1 MAIEQEDVM
10 ATDLDV
16 DDVDEATVAVEAPVA
31 SKSDMLASEALER
44 LRRGEVIRDVRI
56 FDLRFKGEFPLPV
69 RFERVELI
77 QPNFHRANFAGDVI
91 FDRCKI
97 VKPTSGKGCVFGKA
111 FDLRG
116 SNVVKGLFRNLTI
129 KGPWRCDGLRTFGH
143 FQVIKGTF
151 GDSVRFWDAR
161 LNGWAEFHLCTFAG
175 EADFRS
181 LHAEEGFKLV
191 DCKFAKDALFRGACF
206 TKRWDAGSST
216 FDGLLDLSRAKL
228 HDFAY
233 LEGIEVGPGHTFAF
247 HNALAERILIRTEQ
261 VEGRL
266 ASEKAGEFQKA
277 MEEYGLLKRVFEGLH
292 RYEQEDWAFYRFKVN
307 QRRSRPRSWKKPW
320 SKLAQ
325 AADWLFLDLGCGY
338 GTNPFRAVTMSGA
351 LIGIFALIYMLDVTA
366 LPIEKNPF
374 QGAMTDPL
382 NRVMLGLLTSVSVFT
397 SGFGSM
403 RDAAQGWMNLP
414 LILESLLG
422 TLVWGLFIVAFSRK
436 VIR

>member
-1 MAIEQEDVM
+1 MAIDEEDVM
-10 ATDLDV
+10 APDDAVEEAAALEPSVASKLDLP
-16 DDVDEATVAVEAPVA
+16 AVEA
-31 SKSDMLASEALER
+31 LEK
-44 LRRGEVIRDVRI
+44 LRRGEMIRDVRI
-56 FDLRFKGEFPLPV
+56 TDLRFKGEFPLPI

-77 QPNFHRANFAGDVI
+77 QPKFERAEFLGDVV
-91 FDRCKI
+91 FDRCKL
-97 VKPTSGKGCVFGKA
+97 VKPTSGKGCVFGKGL
-111 FDLRG
+111 DLRG
-116 SNVVKGLFRNLTI
+116 SNIVKGLFRNLTI

-151 GDSVRFWDAR
+151 GDSVRFWEAR
-161 LNGWAEFHLCTFAG
+161 LNGWAEVHACTFAG

-191 DCKFAKDALFRGACF
+191 DCKFEMDALFRGATF
-206 TKRWDAGSST
+206 TKRWDAGSSH
-216 FDGLLDLSRAKL
+216 FAGLLDLSRAKL

-233 LEGIEVGPGHTFAF
+233 LEGIVVGPGHSVAF
-247 HNALAERILIRTEQ
+247 HNALADRILIRTEQ
-261 VEGRL
+261 LEGRL
-266 ASEKAGEFQKA
+266 ASEKAGEYSKA

-307 QRRSRPRSWKKPW
+307 QRRSRPRSWRRPW

-338 GTNPFRAVTMSGA
+338 GTNPFRAVSMSGA
-351 LIGIFALIYMLDVTA
+351 LILIFALIYMLDVTA

-374 QGAMTDPL
+374 QSPMTDPM

-414 LILESLLG
+414 LIVESLLG
-422 TLVWGLFIVAFSRK
+422 TLIWGMFIVAFSRK

>member
-1 MAIEQEDVM
+1 MAIPEEDMV
-10 ATDLDV
+10 ATEDGLEDP
-16 DDVDEATVAVEAPVA
+16 VAVGAPVDA
-31 SKSDMLASEALER
+31 KLDMPASEALER
-44 LRRGEVIRDVRI
+44 LKRGEVVRDARI
-56 FDLRFKGEFPLPV
+56 VDLRFKGEFPLPV

-77 QPNFHRANFAGDVI
+77 QPKFERAVFQTDVV

-97 VKPTSGKGCVFGKA
+97 VKPTSGKGCVFAKGL
-111 FDLRG
+111 DLRG
-116 SNVVKGLFRNLTI
+116 SNLVKGLFRNLTI
-129 KGPWRCDGLRTFGH
+129 QGPWRCDGLRTFGH

-151 GDSVRFWDAR
+151 GDSVRFWDAQ
-161 LNGWAEFHLCTFAG
+161 LNGWAEFHHCTFAG

-181 LHAEEGFKLV
+181 LHAGEGFKLV
-191 DCKFAKDALFRGACF
+191 DCKFAKDALFRGASF
-206 TKRWDAGSST
+206 TKRWDAGSSH
-216 FDGLLDLSRAKL
+216 FAGLLDLSKAKL

-233 LEGIEVGPGHTFAF
+233 LEGITVGEGHTIAF

-266 ASEKAGEFQKA
+266 ASEKAGEYQKA

-292 RYEQEDWAFYRFKVN
+292 RYEQEDWAFYRFKIN

-320 SKLAQ
+320 SKLAE
-325 AADWLFLDLGCGY
+325 ALDWLFLDLGCGY
-338 GTNPFRAVTMSGA
+338 GTNPFRAVTMSGV
-351 LIGIFALIYMLDVTA
+351 LILIFALIYMVDVTA

-374 QGAMTDPL
+374 QSPMTDPL
-382 NRVMLGLLTSVSVFT
+382 NRVMLGLMTSVSVFT

-414 LILESLLG
+414 LIVESLLG
-422 TLVWGLFIVAFSRK
+422 TLIWGLFIVAFSRK